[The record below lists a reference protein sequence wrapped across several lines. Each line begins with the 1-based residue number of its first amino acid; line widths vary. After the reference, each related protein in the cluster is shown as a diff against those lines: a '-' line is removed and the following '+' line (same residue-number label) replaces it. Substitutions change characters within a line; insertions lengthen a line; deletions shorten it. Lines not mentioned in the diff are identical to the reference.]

1 MLDVTDRL
9 AVIIG
14 GGGVALRKARGLI
27 EAGATRI
34 RMVSPTF
41 RDEVPALVE
50 RVAERYE
57 ARHLEGAGLVFAATD
72 SAETNDAIVREARL
86 RGLLVNRA
94 DADDEE
100 PGDFTTPAV
109 LRNGAVAV
117 TVSTAGAP
125 ALAAMI
131 RDELAIRF
139 DPRWNEMAE
148 AMRTIRPAIL
158 AARMPADL
166 RRNALRDLATADALA
181 ALSAGGSESLW
192 RWLLERYPE
201 LSVTGGPP
209 VAF

>member
-14 GGGVALRKARGLI
+14 GGRVAVRKARGLI

-34 RMVSPTF
+34 RMVSPRF
-41 RDEVPALVE
+41 RDDVPASVE
-50 RVAERYE
+50 RLAESYE
-57 ARHLEGAGLVFAATD
+57 ARHLEGSGLVFAATD
-72 SAETNDAIVREARL
+72 SAETNDAIVRDARL
-86 RGLLVNRA
+86 RGVLVNRA

-109 LRNGAVAV
+109 LRNGAVVV
-117 TVSTAGAP
+117 TTAGAP
-125 ALAAMI
+125 ALAVMI
-131 RDELAIRF
+131 RDELARTF
-139 DPRWNEMAE
+139 EPRWSEMAE
-148 AMRTIRPAIL
+148 AMRRIRPAIL
-158 AARMPADL
+158 ASQMSAEF
-166 RRNALRDLATADALA
+166 RRNAFRDLATADALA